1 LQEER
6 KREVNRSETSE
17 KGEIRQNHVSVSP
30 IATPVKAS
38 DQSTLGASVPSDPN
52 PSLALPLVVPP
63 SSKPIVP
70 FRISA
75 AQTLS
80 SLEQKFAK
88 LQSDRDALQQSLQG
102 LKDTESVQARGKKH
116 ALEMELGMIDST
128 IALLVEKIGRY
139 RKSAETGK

>member
-1 LQEER
+1 MQEER

-38 DQSTLGASVPSDPN
+38 DQSISGASDPT
-52 PSLALPLVVPP
+52 PSLAMPLVVPP

>member
-1 LQEER
+1 MQEER
-6 KREVNRSETSE
+6 RREVSSLETSE
-17 KGEIRQNHVSVSP
+17 KGEFRQNQVSVSP
-30 IATPVKAS
+30 IATPIKAPT
-38 DQSTLGASVPSDPN
+38 QPISTVSGPTTPD
-52 PSLALPLVVPP
+52 PSLSISLVAPP
-63 SSKPIVP
+63 SSKPTVP

>member
-1 LQEER
+1 MEG
-6 KREVNRSETSE
+6 SE
-17 KGEIRQNHVSVSP
+17 KGESRENYVLVSP
-30 IATPVKAS
+30 ISTPIKAS
-38 DQSTLGASVPSDPN
+38 AQAISAGSTPDPALSI
-52 PSLALPLVVPP
+52 SLAAPP
-63 SSKPIVP
+63 SSKPTVP

-75 AQTLS
+75 AQALP

-88 LQSDRDALQQSLQG
+88 LQSDRDALQRSLLG
-102 LKDTESVQARGKKH
+102 LKDTESVQTRGKKH